1 MNAQKITS
9 LVALAEVE
17 HVRQQYTSELEQL
30 ALQVELMGVLVDEN
44 LERMRTVLTT
54 GNQQIAQEALAADDR
69 IDAMNVSLMERS
81 YELLRREAPVA
92 SDLRLIV
99 SVLRVTA
106 ELERI
111 GDLALRIAKLAP
123 EHELLTRVPKAF
135 DILETLAGH
144 AVSQYRDALRAWSTL
159 DLNLAQRVA
168 SEPQVALALR
178 HLVEALLSYEGPD
191 AVVVALRTMVAG
203 QALDRIADHSAVLGA
218 RVRYLITGDPD
229 HLAAEVR

>member
-1 MNAQKITS
+1 MNAPRITS
-9 LVALAEVE
+9 LADSAEVE
-17 HVRQQYTSELEQL
+17 QVRQQYTSELEQL

-44 LERMRTVLTT
+44 LQRMRTVLNA
-54 GNQQIAQEALAADDR
+54 GDLNVAEEAIRTDDR

-123 EHELLTRVPKAF
+123 EHELLTRVPAAI
-135 DILETLAGH
+135 DILETLAEH
-144 AVSQYRDALRAWSTL
+144 AVNQYRDALRAWSTL
-159 DLNLAQRVA
+159 DLGLAEQVA
-168 SEPQVALALR
+168 SEPEVAMASR
-178 HLVEALLSYEGPD
+178 HLVEALLAYEGPD

>member
-1 MNAQKITS
+1 MNARRITS
-9 LVALAEVE
+9 LVALAEVGN
-17 HVRQQYTSELEQL
+17 VRQQYTSELEQL

-44 LERMRTVLTT
+44 LERMRTVLST
-54 GNQQIAQEALAADDR
+54 GNLQVAHEALSADDR

-123 EHELLTRVPKAF
+123 EHESLTKVPKAF

-159 DLNLAQRVA
+159 DLDLAERVA

-178 HLVEALLSYEGPD
+178 HLVEALLTYEGPD

>member
-1 MNAQKITS
+1 M
-9 LVALAEVE
+9 
-17 HVRQQYTSELEQL
+17 RQQYTSELEQL
-30 ALQVELMGVLVDEN
+30 ALQVELMGILVDEN
-44 LERMRTVLTT
+44 LERMRVVLST
-54 GNQQIAQEALAADDR
+54 GDGNAATDAIAVDDR

-123 EHELLTRVPKAF
+123 EHELLTRVPRAF
-135 DILETLAGH
+135 DILETLSAH
-144 AVSQYRDALRAWSTL
+144 AVGQYRDALRAWSTL
-159 DLNLAQRVA
+159 DLQLAEAVA
-168 SEPQVALALR
+168 QEPQVALATR
-178 HLVEALLSYEGPD
+178 HLVEALLAYEGPD

-203 QALDRIADHSAVLGA
+203 QALDRIADHAAVLGA
-218 RVRYLITGDPD
+218 RIRYLITGDPD

>member
-1 MNAQKITS
+1 MNAPKIMS
-9 LVALAEVE
+9 LAALAEVQD
-17 HVRQQYTSELEQL
+17 VRQQYTSDLEQL

-44 LERMRTVLTT
+44 LERMRTVLST
-54 GNQQIAQEALAADDR
+54 GNLQIAEEALAADDR

-123 EHELLTRVPKAF
+123 EHELLTRVPKGF

>member
-1 MNAQKITS
+1 M
-9 LVALAEVE
+9 
-17 HVRQQYTSELEQL
+17 RQQYTSELEQL

-44 LERMRTVLTT
+44 LERMRTVLIT
-54 GNQQIAQEALAADDR
+54 GNQSVAEEAIRTDDR

-123 EHELLTRVPKAF
+123 EHELLTRVPTAF

-144 AVSQYRDALRAWSTL
+144 AVNQYRDALRAWSTL
-159 DLNLAQRVA
+159 DLALAEQVA
-168 SEPQVALALR
+168 SEPEVALASR
-178 HLVEALLSYEGPD
+178 HLVEAHVIDL
-191 AVVVALRTMVAG
+191 
-203 QALDRIADHSAVLGA
+203 
-218 RVRYLITGDPD
+218 
-229 HLAAEVR
+229 

>member
-1 MNAQKITS
+1 MS
-9 LVALAEVE
+9 LAALAEVQD
-17 HVRQQYTSELEQL
+17 VRQQYTSELEQL

-44 LERMRTVLTT
+44 LERMRTVLST
-54 GNQQIAQEALAADDR
+54 GNLQIAEEALAADDR